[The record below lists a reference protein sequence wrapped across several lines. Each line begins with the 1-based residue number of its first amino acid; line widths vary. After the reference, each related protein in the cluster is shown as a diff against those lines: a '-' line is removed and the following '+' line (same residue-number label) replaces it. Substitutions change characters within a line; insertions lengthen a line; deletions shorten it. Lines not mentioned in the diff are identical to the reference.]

1 MMVSLQHCSCR
12 ESHSACIVGISG
24 AGGELL
30 LLQRL
35 TGESSFSGNYEVEMF
50 LGIGDLGD
58 RLPQDP
64 GRTTFLWT
72 SSFGLITRKY
82 ASSELVRM
90 NSKHGAL

>member
-1 MMVSLQHCSCR
+1 MRVSLQHCSCR
-12 ESHSACIVGISG
+12 ESQSVCIVGLSG

-58 RLPQDP
+58 RLPQDL
-64 GRTTFLWT
+64 GRNDPFVD
-72 SSFGLITRKY
+72 Y
-82 ASSELVRM
+82 ASHGPRERSEQ
-90 NSKHGAL
+90 

>member
-1 MMVSLQHCSCR
+1 MRVSLQHCSCR
-12 ESHSACIVGISG
+12 ESESVCIVGLSG

-58 RLPQDP
+58 RLPQDL
-64 GRTTFLWT
+64 GRTTLLWT
-72 SSFGLITRKY
+72 MSN
-82 ASSELVRM
+82 ELVRWLF
-90 NSKHGAL
+90 HFIQELFPVYRL